1 MNLSSE
7 QKIQLKLWLDDGM
20 TLTQIYRKVSDEW
33 KLHLTYMELRF
44 LIDDLGMTF
53 PEPKVVVADDVAQQ
67 TPPLPQ
73 EPAEPELMHSNVT
86 VTVDKIVRPG
96 ALASGSVTFSDS
108 ATAAWQLDQMGR
120 IGLIPSRDGYK
131 PSQEDIQEF
140 QVALQEEMHKS
151 GF

>member
-7 QKIQLKLWLDDGM
+7 QKAQLKLWLDDGM
-20 TLTQIYRKVSDEW
+20 TLTDIYKRVSNDW

-53 PEPKVVVADDVAQQ
+53 PQPKLVPPDEDLTTQ
-67 TPPLPQ
+67 TPPPQ
-73 EPAEPELMHSNVT
+73 SPEEPQLMHSNVS

-96 ALASGSVTFSDS
+96 ALASGSVTFSDGIK
-108 ATAAWQLDQMGR
+108 AAWQLDQMGR
-120 IGLIPSRDGYK
+120 IGLIPSKEGYK
-131 PSQEDIQEF
+131 PSQDDIQEF